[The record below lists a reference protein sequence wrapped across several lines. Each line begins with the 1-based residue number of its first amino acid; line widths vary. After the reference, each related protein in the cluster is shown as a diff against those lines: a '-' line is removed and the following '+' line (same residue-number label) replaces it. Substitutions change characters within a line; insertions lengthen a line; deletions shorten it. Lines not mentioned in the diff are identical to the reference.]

1 MLLVYFSSTACL
13 SLKPATS
20 GGGLILR
27 RARFCWYFPK
37 PAWAT
42 PLLERLRAQHHGA
55 HTKGGSGE
63 EELDGDEQRAHQA
76 LSDLRPA
83 PELDADLDLAD
94 GLKLDDLR
102 ATQTLVGDVELAGDL
117 ELDDGRQVAPSKRC
131 RSCARTTSCRS

>member
-1 MLLVYFSSTACL
+1 MASTRR
-13 SLKPATS
+13 
-20 GGGLILR
+20 GGG
-27 RARFCWYFPK
+27 
-37 PAWAT
+37 
-42 PLLERLRAQHHGA
+42 
-55 HTKGGSGE
+55 GE
-63 EELDGDEQRAHQA
+63 EELDGDEQRAQQA

-131 RSCARTTSCRS
+131 RS